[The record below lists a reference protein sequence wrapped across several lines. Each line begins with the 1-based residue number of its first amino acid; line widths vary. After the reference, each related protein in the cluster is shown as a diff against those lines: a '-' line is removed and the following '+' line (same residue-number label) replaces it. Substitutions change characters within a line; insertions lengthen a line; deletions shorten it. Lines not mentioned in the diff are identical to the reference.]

1 MQLLEAASVLV
12 TMNGETADTGDL
24 DIAENDDSSAS
35 PAASGSS
42 DVPEDYDSM
51 YSSAETT
58 PPPMSE
64 HYGMAEGIS
73 TSRSKRHSGMSSTYS
88 RSYQSAPSSSLP
100 TNHSFSHYSS
110 PTGYTS
116 GISGEEENGLVA
128 AVETLCSFGTPKSG
142 PLYLPA
148 DVPPVPPLPARYL
161 EQAQSLKAENAFQDP
176 GFPLASPSYA
186 PMSSEREV
194 RQRPLSQEYDQPPK
208 GRDDSQDVDEGVF
221 GSMEGIAHEI
231 HQELSH
237 V

>member
-1 MQLLEAASVLV
+1 
-12 TMNGETADTGDL
+12 MNGEPTEIGEL
-24 DIAENDDSSAS
+24 DVHENDDSSAS

-42 DVPEDYDSM
+42 DAQDDYDSM

-58 PPPMSE
+58 PPPMSD
-64 HYGMAEGIS
+64 HYGMVEGVS
-73 TSRSKRHSGMSSTYS
+73 TGRSKRHSGMSSTYS

-100 TNHSFSHYSS
+100 TSHGFSQYSS

-116 GISGEEENGLVA
+116 GISGEDESGLAA

-161 EQAQSLKAENAFQDP
+161 EQAQSLKAESAFQDTS
-176 GFPLASPSYA
+176 FPLASPSY
-186 PMSSEREV
+186 PPLSSEREV
-194 RQRPLSQEYDQPPK
+194 RSRPLSQHHNETHDRK
-208 GRDDSQDVDEGVF
+208 DDRHDVDEGVF